1 MWYVVQTVG
10 GQERKVMSLIE
21 SHQDECSLKEL
32 FIPQYE
38 IMKRIQGEWVMR
50 REILLPGYVFVDTR
64 HPEKVKKVLQ
74 RIPKFTRLLGND
86 DMFLPLADSEVT
98 FLNAFCSPG
107 HRIIDCSSGVVEGD
121 KTIILKGPLMGHTG
135 LIKKIDRH
143 KRLAYLEMSI
153 CGRTKNVKLGLEIV
167 KKHD

>member
-10 GQERKVMSLIE
+10 GQERKVLSLIE
-21 SHQDECSLKEL
+21 ARRDECSLREL
-32 FIPQYE
+32 FIPEYE

-50 REILLPGYVFVDTR
+50 KEILLPGYVFADTR
-64 HPEKVKKVLQ
+64 HPEKVEEVL
-74 RIPKFTRLLGND
+74 RGIPKFTRLLGND
-86 DMFLPLADSEVT
+86 DMFLPLADSEVK

-107 HRIIDCSSGVVEGD
+107 HRVIDCSSGIVEGD
-121 KTIILKGPLMGHTG
+121 RTIILKGPLMGHTG

-153 CGRTKNVKLGLEIV
+153 CGRIKSVRLGLEIV
-167 KKHD
+167 QKRN